1 MEKTIVFATHN
12 AHKVSEIRD
21 ILRGRFIVKTLTD
34 IGLFDEI
41 PEDGNTFEENSFIK
55 ADYVRS
61 RVPENTMCIA
71 DDSGLMVEAL
81 GGMPGVFSARYAG
94 EPSDDKRNVQKLLDN
109 LRGVENRKARFVTV
123 ITAVVNDEV
132 HRFKGEIEGRIIDV
146 CRGSNGFGYDPV
158 FVPDGYDLTFA
169 QLPAEVKN
177 TISHRARA
185 TDKFI
190 RFINSL
196 EDNK

>member
-196 EDNK
+196 EENK